1 MPGNSGSS
9 TRVRGNIASPRSL
22 EEAVDSP
29 RDLAR
34 LIADALDDKKGNDIV
49 LLDVGDLF
57 QITEVFVIVT
67 GTSRP
72 HVQTLA
78 ESVEEKLRE
87 FGRRAL
93 RNEGKAE
100 AEWVL
105 IDFGDVVL
113 HVFQQEARDFYGLER
128 LWGDAA
134 RIDWEPA
141 SSEAS

>member
-1 MPGNSGSS
+1 LTGG
-9 TRVRGNIASPRSL
+9 RGNIAPPRSL

-34 LIADALDDKKGNDIV
+34 LIADALDDKKGNDIA

-78 ESVEEKLRE
+78 ESVEEKLRGV
-87 FGRRAL
+87 GRRSL
-93 RNEGKAE
+93 RSEGRAE

-105 IDFGDVVL
+105 VDFGDVVL

-128 LWGDAA
+128 LWGDAP
-134 RIDWEPA
+134 RVDWEPA